1 MILINIIFIDN
12 IMTNTKFLVIGDPH
26 FKTSNVPESE
36 DFITKCIDLVKNE
49 CPDFIIILGD
59 ILHEH
64 ERLHT
69 IPLNIAYDF
78 IKAMSSLTKTYVI
91 VGNHDMINNQQF
103 LNQNH
108 WMNSMKEWPNTI
120 IVDVP
125 TKLYHNG
132 KTYMFCPYVPNGR
145 LQEALSLYRNPLSG
159 SDVVDVVDVDD
170 HDDDHDDDDDD
181 VDDDHDDDVDVDV
194 DIDVDV
200 DVDDVDH
207 SIWKSSTIIFAHQEF
222 INCKMGAIVS
232 QDGDHWDTSLPP
244 VISGHIHHNQRLL
257 NGHIYYPGSAMQ
269 NAFGDPNN
277 ILAIIEVTSG
287 EVKSSDNLLPY
298 NLREVDLMLRKKRIV
313 YHDLESIDSLDIDK
327 LLNSKDAIK
336 LSLSGNYE
344 DFKIFTKTHI
354 AKQLSNNGIV
364 IVHKNKKKKDNTSS
378 DSEHLDINTDE
389 NSAEVSDI
397 NPVILDS
404 DDSIE
409 KLVHNFVTNE
419 ANSNLVSDFN
429 YIFLG
434 YRKDQELI
442 II

>member
-1 MILINIIFIDN
+1 MV
-12 IMTNTKFLVIGDPH
+12 NTKFLVIGDPH

-36 DFITKCIDLVKNE
+36 DFITKCVDLVNTE
-49 CPDFIIILGD
+49 HPDFIIILGD

-108 WMNSMKEWPNTI
+108 WMNSMKEWPNTT

-125 TKLYHNG
+125 TTLHHND

-145 LQEALSLYRNPLSG
+145 LREALSLYQTTDESDESSEHLS
-159 SDVVDVVDVDD
+159 
-170 HDDDHDDDDDD
+170 
-181 VDDDHDDDVDVDV
+181 
-194 DIDVDV
+194 
-200 DVDDVDH
+200 
-207 SIWKSSTIIFAHQEF
+207 WTYATIIFAHQEF
-222 INCKMGAIVS
+222 LNCKMGAIIS
-232 QDGDHWDTSLPP
+232 QDGDHWDKSLPP
-244 VISGHIHHNQRLL
+244 VISGHIHHNQTLL
-257 NGHIYYPGSAMQ
+257 DGHIYYPGSAMQ

-277 ILAIIEVTSG
+277 ILAIIDVPTTEDCESTS
-287 EVKSSDNLLPY
+287 ESNLLPY
-298 NLREVDLMLRKKRIV
+298 NLREIDLMLRKKRIV
-313 YHDLESIDSLDIDK
+313 YHDLDAIDTIDVDK

-354 AKQLSNNGIV
+354 SKQLANNGIV
-364 IVHKNKKKKDNTSS
+364 IVHKNKKQIKNETISNDHQCPDIDQHQDE
-378 DSEHLDINTDE
+378 DSFDL
-389 NSAEVSDI
+389 
-397 NPVILDS
+397 NPIIADS
-404 DDSIE
+404 DDTIE
-409 KLVHNFVTNE
+409 NLVHNFVTKE
-419 ANSNLVSDFN
+419 QNSHLVSDFN

-434 YRKDQELI
+434 YDKDQEILI
-442 II
+442 V

>member
-36 DFITKCIDLVKNE
+36 DFITKCIDLVNNE

-125 TKLYHNG
+125 TKLDHNG

-145 LQEALSLYRNPLSG
+145 LQEALSSYRNPLSG
-159 SDVVDVVDVDD
+159 SDVVDVVDVDVD
-170 HDDDHDDDDDD
+170 HVDDDHVDDDDDDDD
-181 VDDDHDDDVDVDV
+181 VDHDHVDDHSV
-194 DIDVDV
+194 
-200 DVDDVDH
+200 
-207 SIWKSSTIIFAHQEF
+207 WKSSTIIFAHQEF

-277 ILAIIEVTSG
+277 ILAIIEVTSD
-287 EVKSSDNLLPY
+287 EVNPSENLLPY

-344 DFKIFTKTHI
+344 DFKIFTKTHT
-354 AKQLSNNGIV
+354 AKQLLNNGIV
-364 IVHKNKKKKDNTSS
+364 IVHKNKKKIKDNTSS
-378 DSEHLDINTDE
+378 DPGHLDINTNE
-389 NSAEVSDI
+389 NSSEASDI

-409 KLVHNFVTNE
+409 KLVHSFVTNE

-434 YRKDQELI
+434 YSKDQELI

>member
-1 MILINIIFIDN
+1 
-12 IMTNTKFLVIGDPH
+12 MTNTKFLVIGDPH

-159 SDVVDVVDVDD
+159 SDVVDV
-170 HDDDHDDDDDD
+170 
-181 VDDDHDDDVDVDV
+181 
-194 DIDVDV
+194 
-200 DVDDVDH
+200 DVDH

-277 ILAIIEVTSG
+277 ILAVIEVPSG
-287 EVKSSDNLLPY
+287 EVKPSDNLLPY

-313 YHDLESIDSLDIDK
+313 YHDLESIESLDIDK

-354 AKQLSNNGIV
+354 AKQLLNNGIV
-364 IVHKNKKKKDNTSS
+364 IVHKNKKKIKDNTSS

-409 KLVHNFVTNE
+409 KLVHTFVTNE

-434 YRKDQELI
+434 YSKDQEI
-442 II
+442 III